1 MKHINIDL
9 HVGIGL
15 LELGMNPEQM
25 KAAVLQQCKELVP
38 TGNHRLAI
46 SEDREINGIQY
57 RRYFCNHLF
66 FLIAFKGDSAVEIG
80 FNKLIKDTA
89 VISLYGMDAFATP
102 AEQLILALK
111 EFSSC
116 RYDSDDELLS
126 TEYEFDEIGIRLWR
140 QDAFHPKLLLDED
153 YMNMMYRVIDDMRE
167 FLYFDIVAVR
177 SKD

>member
-1 MKHINIDL
+1 
-9 HVGIGL
+9 
-15 LELGMNPEQM
+15 
-25 KAAVLQQCKELVP
+25 
-38 TGNHRLAI
+38 
-46 SEDREINGIQY
+46 
-57 RRYFCNHLF
+57 
-66 FLIAFKGDSAVEIG
+66 
-80 FNKLIKDTA
+80 
-89 VISLYGMDAFATP
+89 MDAFATP

-126 TEYEFDEIGIRLWR
+126 TEYEFDEIGIRLLR